1 MWYEDDSPH
10 LVLVVSD
17 FPGGT
22 SENNTSGTGKT
33 GENVS
38 IFIYGRKV
46 DMDKTVGN
54 FYQK

>member
-10 LVLVVSD
+10 LLLI
-17 FPGGT
+17 
-22 SENNTSGTGKT
+22 SGPIGILLSITGKT

-38 IFIYGRKV
+38 KFIYGRKV